1 MIDSELLSAE
11 HAQID
16 AIAVELL
23 AIIAGSDAPG
33 EKLAS
38 LRWRLNRHLLVHLA
52 REDSHVYPLL
62 VKAADIR
69 LARLASAFQAEMG
82 GLAQDYLAYNAQW
95 DAAAVAKDWPGF
107 CAATRHIM
115 NALRRRIRREER
127 DLYPM
132 IATAPDQLAANG

>member
-1 MIDSELLSAE
+1 MIDRELLSAE

-23 AIIAGSDAPG
+23 AIVARDDGANDSV
-33 EKLAS
+33 AS

-52 REDSHVYPLL
+52 REDNHVYPVL
-62 VKAADIR
+62 VKSADSR
-69 LARLASAFQAEMG
+69 VARLASAFQAEMG
-82 GLAQDYLAYNAQW
+82 GLAQDYLAYNARW
-95 DAAAVAKDWPGF
+95 EAAAIASDWPGF
-107 CAATRHIM
+107 CTATRHIM

-132 IATAPDQLAANG
+132 IGRGSDRLAAAS